1 MRPNQLTNFNMQIYG
16 QRGERLYLDEAE
28 RRRFLAAVVRQEPA
42 LQVLCLVLFYSGCR
56 LSEALA
62 LTPDNLRIAEGVI
75 CFQTLKRRGLFV
87 REVPVPE
94 WLLARLASMTKEGQL
109 HRNLWPIHRATAWRQ
124 IKQIMATAD
133 IYGAQATPK
142 GLRHGFGV
150 HAVRCGIPLNLLQKW
165 LGHSQMTT
173 TAIYASLLG
182 AEEIEVAKK
191 MWQSNGSNRTIGWS
205 KTTR

>member
-1 MRPNQLTNFNMQIYG
+1 MRSARPPQFRMQIHD
-16 QRGERLYLDEAE
+16 QRGQRLYLDEAE
-28 RRRFLAAVVRQEPA
+28 RQRFLAVVQQQAPA
-42 LQVLCLVLFYSGCR
+42 LQTLCLVLFYTGCR

-62 LTPDNLRIAEGVI
+62 LTADSLRLTEGVI
-75 CFQTLKRRGLFV
+75 CFRTLKRRGLFV
-87 REVPVPE
+87 REVPVPA
-94 WLLARLASMTKEGQL
+94 WLIRQLLESVPAGRLWAM
-109 HRNLWPIHRATAWRQ
+109 HRATAWRR

-173 TAIYASLLG
+173 TAIYANATG
-182 AEEIEVAKK
+182 TTERRFAEV
-191 MWQSNGSNRTIGWS
+191 MW
-205 KTTR
+205 